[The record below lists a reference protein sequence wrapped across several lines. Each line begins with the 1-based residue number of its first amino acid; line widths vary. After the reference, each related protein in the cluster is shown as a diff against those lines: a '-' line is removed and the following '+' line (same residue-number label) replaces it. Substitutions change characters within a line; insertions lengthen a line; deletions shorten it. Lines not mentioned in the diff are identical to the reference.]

1 MKHKYDMFDIFKKW
15 KAQVEKQTSTKIKYL
30 RTDNRVEYRDK

>member
-15 KAQVEKQTSTKIKYL
+15 KAQVEKQTGTKIKYL